1 MRIPRGSVWR
11 TAQSSARPAFSFIKH
26 STQSLRTGNIESETN
41 CGSSAFT
48 SDQSFLRASQS
59 AGPRCRPPPCRVFHQ
74 IIEGQPPLPMAK
86 KSNYQNRCDQK
97 RNRQPQLRHRLMISP
112 HGAAKF
118 CVITASTVRWHG
130 TLKSWLGSSSRNS
143 VSVFIS
149 YLQSV
154 HELNLLQIHA
164 LTRWP

>member
-1 MRIPRGSVWR
+1 MDLP
-11 TAQSSARPAFSFIKH
+11 QSSYLLSPIVMDSARTTLFLQNFVLPYALFR
-26 STQSLRTGNIESETN
+26 RTYPVIRTSGGVSVTRMVLVLLA
-41 CGSSAFT
+41 GSSAFT
-48 SDQSFLRASQS
+48 A
-59 AGPRCRPPPCRVFHQ
+59 CRVSHQ
-74 IIEGQPPLPMAK
+74 TLEGQPPLPMAK
-86 KSNYQNRCDQK
+86 KSNYQNHCGQK
-97 RNRQPQLRHRLMISP
+97 RNRQPQLRHHLMNSP

-130 TLKSWLGSSSRNS
+130 TLKSWLGSSSRYS